1 MSTPL
6 PRHTGSCLCGGVRY
20 ELTAELGP
28 IEVCYCRMCRK
39 ASGGPLA
46 TNALSQLRLTDL
58 QSSCGQTGV
67 GANPRGHHRRAT
79 ERAARGELLHRIE
92 VQRTLAP
99 WSPPRYLVTSG
110 PYRWSRNPMY
120 IGVVTILV
128 GWWLLWDSRTLLTYT
143 LAVACVF
150 YVRVLT
156 MEELWAARHF
166 GAEWETYRANVPR
179 WIGTRSDSP

>member
-1 MSTPL
+1 MLLRAIMAFVAMPGIVAFALPIWIGISTHHPM
-6 PRHTGSCLCGGVRY
+6 RY
-20 ELTAELGP
+20 
-28 IEVCYCRMCRK
+28 V
-39 ASGGPLA
+39 PLA
-46 TNALSQLRLTDL
+46 GTVLALGTLLLLACVREFYV
-58 QSSCGQTGV
+58 TG
-67 GANPRGHHRRAT
+67 RG
-79 ERAARGELLHRIE
+79 
-92 VQRTLAP
+92 TLAP

-156 MEELWAARHF
+156 MEEPWAARHF